1 MGCLFFVSG
10 WGWGGGGVDRQQNH
24 SKPRNNRVP
33 YEYVNMV
40 DFKFSN

>member
-10 WGWGGGGVDRQQNH
+10 GGGGGGVGRQQNH
-24 SKPRNNRVP
+24 PKPRNNRVP

>member
-1 MGCLFFVSG
+1 MSIFCKRLGL
-10 WGWGGGGVDRQQNH
+10 GGGGVDRQQNH